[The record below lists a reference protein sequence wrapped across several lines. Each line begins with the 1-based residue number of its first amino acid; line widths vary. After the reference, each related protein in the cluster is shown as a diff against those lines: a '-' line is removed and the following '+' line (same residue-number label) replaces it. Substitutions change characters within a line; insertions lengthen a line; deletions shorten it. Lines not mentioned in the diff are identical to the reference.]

1 MADKK
6 LTYKVVWDTLSKV
19 DCSEHIEKKMNLNYL
34 SWAWAWGILMQHY
47 PNAQYGFYEQKDT
60 GVPYVQMPDGSAEI
74 RCRITIGN
82 LSREMWLP
90 VMDNRYN
97 AIKNPNARQ
106 VSDTKMRCLV
116 KTMAM
121 FGLGH
126 YIYGGEDLLYLD
138 EKKESKADEDVD
150 IPDWVTEDSGDAVE
164 KNINQSNIETDGQAV
179 DIDPQTKEEYDN
191 PDWADVFFKGFLA
204 TANLYDTKKALR
216 DAMQVGD
223 TTLQDGTVSRG
234 NAYKFGKIKTHHPD
248 LHKQY
253 MNELKEFSKDLP
265 EGEEEKKDG

>member
-47 PNAQYGFYEQKDT
+47 PNAQYGFYEQKDS
-60 GVPYVQMPDGSAEI
+60 GIPYVKMPDGSAEI
-74 RCRITIGN
+74 RCRLTIDD

-97 AIKNPNARQ
+97 AIKNPSARQ

-126 YIYGGEDLLYLD
+126 HIYGGEDLVYLD
-138 EKKESKADEDVD
+138 EKKKNKSDEDVD
-150 IPDWVTEDSGDAVE
+150 IPDWVTEESSEAGKE
-164 KNINQSNIETDGQAV
+164 KNINQSNIETTD
-179 DIDPQTKEEYDN
+179 DPVEEKSDN
-191 PDWADVFFKGFLA
+191 PKDDDYENPEWADAFFKGFMI
-204 TANLYDTKKALR
+204 TADLYETKKALR
-216 DAMQVGD
+216 GAIND
-223 TTLQDGTVSRG
+223 
-234 NAYKFGKIKTHHPD
+234 NALGFGKIKLHHPD
-248 LHKQY
+248 KHKQI
-253 MNELKEFSKDLP
+253 MDEIKEFANKLP
-265 EGEEEKKDG
+265 EGEEKKDG